1 MSPETGAPPLRVEQ
15 VLRLLPDI
23 DALAPFR
30 AFLVSMSRARTSSEP
45 YRTVGKRFVQPSHLR
60 ELVPRAIERVSE
72 HLAQLYEAAVE
83 ALEAQERGDMTSAV
97 RAFLRAGE
105 REEEVGRGIEAH
117 TWYENAL
124 RLAEEL
130 RDRQPEIESLHH
142 LGRLERMQGSFENAA
157 RRYQRSLVL
166 ADAEGTAEAAALSCE
181 GLGEVSFEQEKLQGA
196 ASWYARGLRHAGEN
210 KELAALLTIGSA
222 RVAYSRG
229 DLATA
234 DERLQH
240 ASETLLELRHA
251 EGMARLHNAWGT
263 VHALRG
269 RLPDALLSY
278 REAIARL
285 QGMDKNAGL
294 EMDVRINICQLYL
307 EWGRLP
313 DAEDEIRR
321 AEEIAI
327 AHNFIRQ
334 LAQLYLVMGKVSG
347 RQRDETGFVFFE
359 QAIELCR
366 GREPFPRLEAEA
378 YREYGRF
385 KKELGEVDEARAFL
399 ERAREILDAI
409 GDVPGVTRLEGE
421 IASLGAY

>member
-1 MSPETGAPPLRVEQ
+1 MSPETGVPPLRVEQ

-45 YRTVGKRFVQPSHLR
+45 YRTVGKRFVHPSHLR
-60 ELVPRAIERVSE
+60 ELVPQAIERVSE
-72 HLAQLYEAAVE
+72 HLAQLYAAAVE
-83 ALEAQERGDMTSAV
+83 ALEAQERGDLPAAV

-105 REEEVGRGIEAH
+105 REEDAGRGAEAH

-130 RDRQPEIESLHH
+130 RDRRPEIESLHH
-142 LGRLERMQGSFENAA
+142 LGRLERTQGSFENAA

-166 ADAEGTAEAAALSCE
+166 ADAEGDTDAAARSCE

-196 ASWYARGLRHAGEN
+196 ASWYARGLRFAGDN
-210 KELAALLTIGSA
+210 RLLSGLLGIGAA
-222 RVAYSRG
+222 RVAHARG
-229 DLATA
+229 ELPSAEEKL
-234 DERLQH
+234 ER
-240 ASETLLELRHA
+240 ASEILLELRHV
-251 EGMARLHNAWGT
+251 EGMARLHNGWGM
-263 VHALRG
+263 VHASRG
-269 RLPDALLSY
+269 QLPDALLSY

-285 QGMDKNAGL
+285 QGMDRNAAL
-294 EMDVRINICQLYL
+294 EMDVRLNVCQLYL
-307 EWGRLP
+307 DWGRLP

-334 LAQLYLVMGKVSG
+334 LAQLYVVMGKVSS

-366 GREPFPRLEAEA
+366 GREPFPRLEADA

-385 KKELGEVDEARAFL
+385 KKELGDIDEARAFL
-399 ERAREILDAI
+399 ERAREILDTV